1 MIVFDTET
9 TGLPLAQTAPITSQP
24 KIIEIA
30 IIKLDDDLKEVDR
43 YETLINPEMDIPK
56 EASAVNNI
64 TNEDVKDKPPF
75 AAIYSKLCELFLGE
89 SDVYAHNCTVDM
101 SMLVYELKRL
111 GYENKFPFPC
121 NHNCTVELSRPL
133 LQEEDAPRSLRQVD
147 LYWHAFEKKYSAHRA
162 MSDVEALVEYIKWM
176 RKQYLI

>member
-1 MIVFDTET
+1 
-9 TGLPLAQTAPITSQP
+9 
-24 KIIEIA
+24 
-30 IIKLDDDLKEVDR
+30 
-43 YETLINPEMDIPK
+43 
-56 EASAVNNI
+56 
-64 TNEDVKDKPPF
+64 
-75 AAIYSKLCELFLGE
+75 
-89 SDVYAHNCTVDM
+89 
-101 SMLVYELKRL
+101 MLVYELKRL